1 MPFFFIDLLH
11 DEVIFMLFVLHFQ
24 ILAGEGR
31 VYKCLF
37 NHKFEEAMSERVS
50 AEEQKIFNRLP
61 HKQLFNSSLK
71 HLKITVQKPLLKK

>member
-1 MPFFFIDLLH
+1 MKMPFFFIIDLFH

-24 ILAGEGR
+24 VLAGEGR

-61 HKQLFNSSLK
+61 HKQLFSSSLK
-71 HLKITVQKPLLKK
+71 HLSIPVQRFC